1 MKLTTIVSFN
11 LEDENRRKDNA
22 NCLSELL
29 DEIVGMFNKF
39 AVKNEEPACYAYCS
53 GFSDDLEINAISC
66 AHGSDLPL
74 VLRKFAERV
83 ACGAGDDYA
92 LVLDVEIS
100 ADEGID
106 GLRIVVSEKQNNGS
120 IFRWTIVQ
128 LPARNWQDYFLYD
141 VNLEDD
147 DLDEDDAKNIKE

>member
-1 MKLTTIVSFN
+1 MKLTTNISFN

-22 NCLSELL
+22 NRLSELL
-29 DEIVGMFNKF
+29 DEIAGMFNRY
-39 AVKNEEPACYAYCS
+39 AVKNKEPACYAYCS
-53 GFSDDLEINAISC
+53 GFNSDLEIDAIGC

-74 VLRKFAERV
+74 ALRKFAKRV
-83 ACGAGDDYA
+83 AGGAGDDYD

-100 ADEGID
+100 ADECTD
-106 GLRIVVSEKQNNGS
+106 RLCIVVSEKQDDGS

-128 LPARNWQDYFLYD
+128 LPARNWQDYFLDD